1 MHKRFLSLWFP
12 YLITDR
18 QAIRQPTLRNTPFVF
33 AVPQRGRMTIKSSS
47 IPAVSLGIYPG
58 MAAADARALQPDLRI
73 FPDRSGQEEKLLRRL
88 AEWCLR
94 YTPVVAPNPPD
105 GLILEISGCP
115 HLWGGEE
122 PYLESITSTLESKGY
137 RTRAA
142 IADTIGAAWGIARHG
157 QPLSIIGR
165 ENQRE
170 ALLTLSPAALR
181 LDAQTLD
188 RMDKLGFKQI
198 GQFIDIPA
206 PTLRRR
212 FGETTLLKL
221 GQALGTAH
229 ESLEPIVP
237 QEPYLERLSCMEPIL
252 TANGIKIALSELLKT
267 LCKRLSKE
275 KKGMRKGVFRGHRM
289 DGKIEEI
296 SIGTHMPS
304 YNPEHLFRLFELKI
318 PTFEPDL
325 GIEVFE
331 MEALLVEKISE
342 TQESFWNSIGNDATA
357 LAELLDKMAGKMG
370 QHTIRRYL
378 PQEQHWPEHS
388 AKETHSLEERPS
400 TEWKTDR
407 ARPLHLLSSPEPV
420 EVMVP
425 LPDYP
430 PLHFRYRGEIL
441 KIAKADGPERIEQE
455 WWLQS
460 GPPRDYYTLEDVD
473 GKRYWL
479 FRLGLYGKGDPQWF
493 LHGFFA

>member
-18 QAIRQPTLRNTPFVF
+18 QIIRQPSLRETPFVF
-33 AVPQRGRMTIKSSS
+33 AAPQRGRMTIKASS
-47 IPAVSLGIYPG
+47 IPAISLGIRPG
-58 MAAADARALQPDLRI
+58 MAAADARALQPDLLVL
-73 FPDRSGQEEKLLRRL
+73 PDKPGREEKLLQSL

-94 YTPVVAPNPPD
+94 YTPVIAPNLPD

-122 PYLESITSTLESKGY
+122 PYLESITSTLKSKGY
-137 RTRAA
+137 HARAA
-142 IADTIGAAWGIARHG
+142 IADTIGCAWGMARYGNSTIIA
-157 QPLSIIGR
+157 LA
-165 ENQRE
+165 NQRE
-170 ALLTLSPAALR
+170 ALLALPPAALR

-188 RMDKLGFKQI
+188 RMDKLGFSQI

-212 FGETTLLKL
+212 FGEATLHRL

-229 ESLEPIVP
+229 ESLEPIIP
-237 QEPYLERLSCMEPIL
+237 QEPYVERLPCMEPIL
-252 TANGIKIALSELLKT
+252 TANGIKIALAELLKT
-267 LCKRLSKE
+267 ICLRLSKE
-275 KKGMRKGVFRGHRM
+275 KKGMRKGIFRGHRM

-296 SIGTHMPS
+296 SIGTNMPS

-318 PTFEPDL
+318 PTIEPDL
-325 GIEVFE
+325 GIELFE
-331 MEALLVEKISE
+331 LEALLVEKISE
-342 TQESFWNSIGNDATA
+342 TQESLWHSAGDDITA

-370 QHTIRRYL
+370 TQTIHRYL

-388 AKETHSLEERPS
+388 IHEANTLEDRPS

-407 ARPLHLLSSPEPV
+407 VRPLHLLSSPEPI

-430 PLHFRYRGEIL
+430 PLHFRHRGEIL

-460 GPPRDYYTLEDVD
+460 GPPRDYYTVEDES

-479 FRLGLYGKGDPQWF
+479 FRLGLYGKGDPEWF